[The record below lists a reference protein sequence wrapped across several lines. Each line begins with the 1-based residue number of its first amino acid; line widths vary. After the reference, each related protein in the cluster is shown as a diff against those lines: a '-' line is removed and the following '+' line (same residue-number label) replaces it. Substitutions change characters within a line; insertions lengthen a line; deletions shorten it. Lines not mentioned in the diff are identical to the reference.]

1 MNPQEDKQKK
11 PTTEKHRAEKQRK
24 PKTERKF
31 ESNREKK
38 RDYFQRND
46 HLIADLSMEN
56 GNPEDRRP
64 SSVYREKVTSN
75 L

>member
-38 RDYFQRND
+38 EITFKEMT
-46 HLIADLSMEN
+46 I
-56 GNPEDRRP
+56 
-64 SSVYREKVTSN
+64 
-75 L
+75 